1 MGLEQSGADYLG
13 ASTLLKVLVRHGV
26 AKDAGKVN
34 SSRRGRK
41 SVVYDLPDPIVLPI
55 PQMVEV
61 PATIPAKPEPEE
73 VVEEVVEAEEPV
85 EAVLVSAEP
94 QQYTYDYGDEDDDE

>member
-13 ASTLLKVLVRHGV
+13 ASTLLKVLVKHGV

-73 VVEEVVEAEEPV
+73 VVEEVVEA
-85 EAVLVSAEP
+85 VLVSAEP